1 MTLRLED
8 KKVIVAELN
17 QIANQSVAAVAA
29 DYRGLTVSEL
39 DHLRVEA
46 RKAGVLVRVSRNTLA
61 RRAMT
66 DTSFACLEPAL
77 KGPIVLLFSQEDPGA
92 CARLLKDYVKEHEAM
107 DVVALVVDGA
117 LLSSDQLGAVAS
129 LPTYDQAIG
138 QLMSVMI
145 APITKAVRTTKETV
159 AQAVRVVAAVAED
172 KKAA

>member
-1 MTLRLED
+1 VTLRLED
-8 KKVIVAELN
+8 KKVMVAELN
-17 QIANQSVAAVAA
+17 QIAKDSVAAIAA

-39 DHLRVEA
+39 DQLRVEA
-46 RKAGVLVRVSRNTLA
+46 RKTGVVVRVSRNTLA
-61 RRAMT
+61 RRAVQ
-66 DTSFACLEPAL
+66 DTNFSCIEPAL

-92 CARLLKDYVKEHEAM
+92 CARLLKDYVKDHSAM

-117 LLSSDQLGAVAS
+117 LLPSEQLGAVAS

-145 APITKAVRTTKETV
+145 APITKAVQTTNETV
-159 AQAVRVVAAVAED
+159 AQAVRVIAAVGED

>member
-1 MTLRLED
+1 VTLRLED
-8 KKVIVAELN
+8 KKVMVAELN
-17 QIANQSVAAVAA
+17 QIAKDSVAAVAA

-39 DHLRVEA
+39 DKLRVEA
-46 RKAGVLVRVSRNTLA
+46 RKADVLVRVSRNTLA
-61 RRAMT
+61 RRAVEGT
-66 DTSFACLEPAL
+66 NFACIEPAL

-92 CARLLKDYVKEHEAM
+92 CARLLKDYVKEHNAM

-117 LLSSDQLGAVAS
+117 LLPSDQLGAVAS

-145 APITKAVRTTKETV
+145 APITKTVQTVNETV
-159 AQAVRVVAAVAED
+159 AQAVRVIAAIAED